1 MKNYLASNSEKNFF
15 ILLLYVWWNIYLLL
29 LYKLRID
36 KYFFLIPR
44 KFLFN
49 LFVSIFN
56 MNHYRELEIILTYA
70 PFVLIDMSIK
80 TKTRAII
87 LFLLY
92 YYYVIILLLFY
103 NNEPDFLY
111 TFVFSFFY
119 NIYLFMKLLILIIF
133 WAIYFIITFLL

>member
-1 MKNYLASNSEKNFF
+1 M
-15 ILLLYVWWNIYLLL
+15 YLLL

-56 MNHYRELEIILTYA
+56 MNHYRELEILLTYA

-87 LFLLY
+87 LFTLLLLCY
-92 YYYVIILLLFY
+92 NIIIIL
-103 NNEPDFLY
+103 
-111 TFVFSFFY
+111 
-119 NIYLFMKLLILIIF
+119 
-133 WAIYFIITFLL
+133 

>member
-1 MKNYLASNSEKNFF
+1 MKNYLASNSEKNYF

-133 WAIYFIITFLL
+133 WAIYFIITFLF